1 MGGLNFAQ
9 SLDSHQFFVCASSK
23 GSHQFSFDNENLLF
37 CLNIFS
43 GGPRLLKM
51 SLYSRHLSEESRGNL
66 KFILGLRN
74 PKDTAVSFFYH
85 YQRDPLEKFAVPWAD
100 FIELFSQGRGTTK
113 I

>member
-1 MGGLNFAQ
+1 MRVAKALT
-9 SLDSHQFFVCASSK
+9 SLQLTMKIPCSVSVF
-23 GSHQFSFDNENLLF
+23 
-37 CLNIFS
+37 FS

-51 SLYSRHLSEESRGNL
+51 SLYPRHLSEEFRGNL

-100 FIELFSQGRGTTK
+100 FIELFSKGQGTTK
-113 I
+113 L

>member
-1 MGGLNFAQ
+1 
-9 SLDSHQFFVCASSK
+9 
-23 GSHQFSFDNENLLF
+23 
-37 CLNIFS
+37 
-43 GGPRLLKM
+43 M
-51 SLYSRHLSEESRGNL
+51 SLYPRHLSEESRGNL

-100 FIELFSQGRGTTK
+100 FIELFSQGQGTTK